1 MTTTAPVQRPH
12 STAALALKAVL
23 LLAWATVSFG
33 VCFFARDL
41 QFDFAGWPVNYWI
54 AAQGSV
60 LVFIAVVVLYAV
72 IMNRIDPDSADPE
85 DHG

>member
-12 STAALALKAVL
+12 SIAALALKAVL
-23 LLAWATVSFG
+23 LLAWAAVSFG

-41 QFDFAGWPVNYWI
+41 QFDLGGWPLNYWI

-60 LVFIAVVVLYAV
+60 LVFIAVVVLYASV
-72 IMNRIDPDSADPE
+72 MNRIDPESADPE

>member
-23 LLAWATVSFG
+23 LLAWAAVSFG
-33 VCFFARDL
+33 VSFFARDL
-41 QFDFAGWPVNYWI
+41 QFELAGWPLNYWI

-60 LVFIAVVVLYAV
+60 LVFIAVVVLYAS
-72 IMNRIDPDSADPE
+72 IMNRIDPDPADPE